1 MLDLKLLQLNPDV
14 VTKALANRNSNLDMN
29 AFSELDKK
37 RRTLLT
43 ELEGLQG
50 ERNKASGE
58 VAKIKREGGDASDL
72 LSRLGEVSIKI
83 KELDKEADLIK
94 GKVSEW
100 VMDVPNIPDA
110 SVPVG
115 LSEDD
120 NLEVRRWGEPSKF
133 SFEPKDHVSLGSSL
147 GGLDFERAGKLVGA
161 RFAVYWDWA
170 AALERA
176 LINYFLDVQIREN
189 KHVEIMPPILANR
202 KTLTGTGNL
211 PKFEADLFHLP
222 EWDYFLIPTAEVP
235 LTNLHSDEIIPE
247 EALPLLYTAYTPC
260 FRSEAGSY
268 GKDTRGLIRLH
279 QFNKVEMV
287 HFSHP
292 EHSFEQLE
300 KMCGFAEKLL
310 QNLEIPYRTICLC
323 TGDMGF
329 SSAKTYDLE
338 VWLPGQDKYREISSC
353 SNCTDF
359 QARRA
364 NIRFKPKAGG
374 KTTFVH
380 TLNGSGL
387 AVGRTL
393 VAVIENY
400 QQEDGSILIP
410 KVLQPYMHGKIRI
423 EGYKGAV

>member
-1 MLDLKLLQLNPDV
+1 MLDLKLLQSNPEIV
-14 VTKALANRNSNLDMN
+14 ENALKNRQSKLDIKEFVEM
-29 AFSELDKK
+29 DKK
-37 RRTLLT
+37 RRGILR
-43 ELEGLQG
+43 ELEALQS

-58 VAKIKREGGDASDL
+58 VAKLKREGKDASDL
-72 LSRLGEVSIKI
+72 LSRLGEIAARVKA
-83 KELDKEADLIK
+83 LDKQADEIK
-94 GKVSEW
+94 QTVQEWVLGVPNVPDQSVPIGVSE
-100 VMDVPNIPDA
+100 
-110 SVPVG
+110 
-115 LSEDD
+115 ED
-120 NLEVRRWGEPSKF
+120 NREVARWGEPTKF
-133 SFEPKDHVSLGSSL
+133 AFEPKDHVDLGSGL
-147 GGLDFERAGKLVGA
+147 GGLDFERAGKLAGA
-161 RFAVYWDWA
+161 RFVVYWDWA

-176 LINYFLDVQIREN
+176 IINFFLDQQTRVN
-189 KHVEIMPPILANR
+189 GHVEVLPPILANR

-211 PKFEADLFHLP
+211 PKFEADLFHVP

-235 LTNLHSDEIIPE
+235 LTNLHSDEVIPE

-287 HFSHP
+287 HFAHP
-292 EHSFEQLE
+292 EKSFEQLE
-300 KMCGFAEKLL
+300 IMRGFAEKLL
-310 QNLEIPYRTICLC
+310 QDLEIPYRVVCLC

-338 VWLPGQDKYREISSC
+338 VWLPGQNKYREISSC

-364 NIRFKPKAGG
+364 NIRFKPKGG
-374 KTTFVH
+374 SKTAFVH

-393 VAVIENY
+393 VAIVENY
-400 QQEDGSILIP
+400 QQEDGSILVP
-410 KVLQPYMHGKIRI
+410 KVLQPYMNGRIKI
-423 EGYKGAV
+423 EPYKGAV

>member
-1 MLDLKLLQLNPDV
+1 MLDLKFLQTNSEV
-14 VTKALANRNSNLDMN
+14 VAKALASRNSNLNISD
-29 AFSELDKK
+29 FFELDKT

-43 ELEGLQG
+43 ELEGLQS

-72 LSRLGEVSIKI
+72 LSRLSDISIKI
-83 KELDKEADLIK
+83 KELDKEADIIK

-100 VMDVPNIPDA
+100 VMGVPNIPDA
-110 SVPVG
+110 GVSVG
-115 LSEDD
+115 FSEEE
-120 NLEVRRWGEPSKF
+120 NVEVVRWGEPTKF
-133 SFEPKDHVSLGSSL
+133 SFTPKDHVELGSNL
-147 GGLDFERAGKLVGA
+147 GGLDFERAGKLVGS
-161 RFAVYWDWA
+161 RFAVYWEWA

-176 LINYFLDVQIREN
+176 LINYFLDVQVREN
-189 KHVEIMPPILANR
+189 GHVEIMPPILANR

-287 HFSHP
+287 HFAHP
-292 EHSFEQLE
+292 ENSFEQLE
-300 KMCGFAEKLL
+300 KMRGFAEKLL
-310 QNLEIPYRTICLC
+310 QNLEIPYRVVCLC

-364 NIRFKPKAGG
+364 NIRFKPKGGG
-374 KTTFVH
+374 KTSFVH

-400 QQEDGSILIP
+400 QQEDGSILVP
-410 KVLQPYMHGKIRI
+410 EVLQPYMHGKTRI
-423 EGYKGAV
+423 ESYKGAV

>member
-1 MLDLKLLQLNPDV
+1 MLDLKLLQTNPEV
-14 VTKALANRNSNLDMN
+14 VAKSLADRRSTLDIN
-29 AFSELDKK
+29 EFLELDKQ
-37 RRTLLT
+37 RRALLT
-43 ELEGLQG
+43 ELEALQN
-50 ERNKASGE
+50 ERNRASGE
-58 VAKIKREGGDASDL
+58 VAGIKRAGGDASDL
-72 LSRLGEVSIKI
+72 LSRLGEISAKV
-83 KELDKEADLIK
+83 KELDKEAGAIK
-94 GKVSEW
+94 EKVSEW
-100 VMDVPNIPDA
+100 VLGVPNVPDA

-115 LSEDD
+115 KDENDNSE
-120 NLEVRRWGEPSKF
+120 VVRWGEPAKF
-133 SFEPKDHVSLGSSL
+133 SFEPRDHVDLGASL
-147 GGLDFERAGKLVGA
+147 GGLDFDRAGKLAGA
-161 RFAVYWDWA
+161 RFSVSWDWA

-176 LINYFLDVQIREN
+176 LINYFLDVQVREH
-189 KHVEIMPPILANR
+189 KHVEIMPPLMANR

-211 PKFEADLFHLP
+211 PKFEEDLFHIP
-222 EWDYFLIPTAEVP
+222 AWDYFLIPTAEVP
-235 LTNLHSDEIIPE
+235 LTNLHSDEVIPE

-287 HFSHP
+287 HFAHP
-292 EHSFEQLE
+292 ERSFEQLE
-300 KMCGFAEKLL
+300 QMRGFAEKLL
-310 QNLEIPYRTICLC
+310 QNLEIPYRTVCLC

-338 VWLPGQDKYREISSC
+338 VWLPGQNKYREISSC

-364 NIRFKPKAGG
+364 NIRFKPKGGG
-374 KTTFVH
+374 KTAYVH

-387 AVGRTL
+387 AVGRAL

-400 QQEDGSILIP
+400 QQEDGSILVP
-410 KVLQPYMHGKIRI
+410 KVLQPYMHGRTRI

>member
-1 MLDLKLLQLNPDV
+1 MLDLKLLQSNPEV
-14 VTKALANRNSNLDMN
+14 VENALRNRQSKLDITE
-29 AFSELDKK
+29 FIELDKK
-37 RRTLLT
+37 RRNILT
-43 ELEGLQG
+43 ELEALQS

-58 VAKIKREGGDASDL
+58 VAKLKREGKDASDL
-72 LSRLGEVSIKI
+72 LAHLGEIAAKVKA
-83 KELDKEADLIK
+83 LDKQADEIK
-94 GKVSEW
+94 QEVQEW
-100 VMDVPNIPDA
+100 VLGVPNVPDQ

-115 LSEDD
+115 ASEED
-120 NLEVRRWGEPSKF
+120 NQEVVRWGEPTKF
-133 SFEPKDHVSLGSSL
+133 AFEPKDHVDLGASL
-147 GGLDFERAGKLVGA
+147 GGLDFERAGRLAGA

-176 LINYFLDVQIREN
+176 ILNFFLDQQTRVN
-189 KHVEIMPPILANR
+189 GHVEVLPPVLANR

-211 PKFEADLFHLP
+211 PKFEADLFYVP

-235 LTNLHSDEIIPE
+235 LTNLHSDEVIPE

-287 HFSHP
+287 HFAHP
-292 EHSFEQLE
+292 DKSFEQLE
-300 KMCGFAEKLL
+300 TMRGFAEKLL
-310 QNLEIPYRTICLC
+310 QDLEIPYRVVCLC

-338 VWLPGQDKYREISSC
+338 VWLPGQNKYREISSC

-364 NIRFKPKAGG
+364 NIRFKPKGGG
-374 KTTFVH
+374 KTAFVH

-393 VAVIENY
+393 VAVMENY

-410 KVLQPYMHGKIRI
+410 KVLQPYMNGRVKI
-423 EGYKGAV
+423 EPYKGAV